1 MTKNNGNI
9 FAPILS
15 WESLNQRLSQD
26 FSELDW
32 KPHIS
37 IIAPTRGGKTT
48 LALRG
53 ILPHFQNALILDTTG
68 DPKAPMKNYGEP
80 LKKWGKIEGHKRL
93 TLSSMSSDS
102 KRKVHAALDKAFN
115 QGDVTIYVD
124 EIRQL
129 CDKRFLAMQP
139 AMEHIWLFG
148 AKRGV
153 NVIGATQAPRFVP
166 SAFYDQSHVHF
177 IFKIR
182 DKRSQKRLSEIS
194 GDVDTL
200 DAIAPNLDMFQ
211 FAYVN
216 PMGDVVRSTYKK

>member
-1 MTKNNGNI
+1 
-9 FAPILS
+9 
-15 WESLNQRLSQD
+15 
-26 FSELDW
+26 
-32 KPHIS
+32 
-37 IIAPTRGGKTT
+37 
-48 LALRG
+48 
-53 ILPHFQNALILDTTG
+53 
-68 DPKAPMKNYGEP
+68 
-80 LKKWGKIEGHKRL
+80 
-93 TLSSMSSDS
+93 
-102 KRKVHAALDKAFN
+102 
-115 QGDVTIYVD
+115 
-124 EIRQL
+124 
-129 CDKRFLAMQP
+129 MQP